1 MIPSWGVL
9 ILALSGPADN
19 DGPLGSIVTG
29 FRGLAY
35 VLIAV
40 PFILIIPQK
49 YLFDRRSKAQAR
61 KKMAKDVGKYNEA
74 WEAAG
79 GTRGPRRTAA
89 SLSNR
94 VGDGGGAAADG
105 DTGVLASIR
114 DRCSGARSGVR
125 EERARAVAQMSL
137 VNRLMF
143 RIGAGP
149 RSWQHKSRY
158 ARTGKYR
165 QRTRNIDTL
174 FEEAAT
180 LNDQFLSMI
189 DDKLAHLSGSKGMIR
204 GPLAQQQTPSG

>member
-1 MIPSWGVL
+1 
-9 ILALSGPADN
+9 
-19 DGPLGSIVTG
+19 
-29 FRGLAY
+29 
-35 VLIAV
+35 
-40 PFILIIPQK
+40 
-49 YLFDRRSKAQAR
+49 
-61 KKMAKDVGKYNEA
+61 MAKDVDKYNEA

-79 GTRGPRRTAA
+79 GARGPPRTAA
-89 SLSNR
+89 SPSNR

-105 DTGVLASIR
+105 DTDVLASIR
-114 DRCSGARSGVR
+114 KRCSGARSGVR

-174 FEEAAT
+174 LEEAAT